1 MGVIEMWPG
10 DKLVETWHKRPM
22 SPFFISREFLLIP
35 WIPLPL
41 VDIVQAYKSDLSLF
55 FLDSLLWLWNKFRRE
70 QNIVFP
76 IRILVF
82 AVCTGGGCSCCLLD
96 HHRSFFLNTNWNKWD
111 RLPLCISC
119 ISCIFFILI
128 YFPSFISCI
137 FLKYFSRI
145 QIEINK
151 TSCLRIVEDHAQN
164 HKHK

>member
-82 AVCTGGGCSCCLLD
+82 AVCTGGGCSAACWTTTGPF
-96 HHRSFFLNTNWNKWD
+96 SWIQIGTNETACPFVFHVFHVFSLSW
-111 RLPLCISC
+111 S
-119 ISCIFFILI
+119 
-128 YFPSFISCI
+128 I
-137 FLKYFSRI
+137 FLLLFPVFSWNI
-145 QIEINK
+145 FPEYK
-151 TSCLRIVEDHAQN
+151 L
-164 HKHK
+164 K

>member
-22 SPFFISREFLLIP
+22 SPFFISREFLLIL
-35 WIPLPL
+35 WNLHPL

-82 AVCTGGGCSCCLLD
+82 AVCTGGGCSRCLLD

-111 RLPLCISC
+111 RL
-119 ISCIFFILI
+119 FFVFHVFHVFSL
-128 YFPSFISCI
+128 SWSI
-137 FLKYFSRI
+137 FLLLFPVFSW
-145 QIEINK
+145 NK
-151 TSCLRIVEDHAQN
+151 QDLLPSYCRGSCSES
-164 HKHK
+164 